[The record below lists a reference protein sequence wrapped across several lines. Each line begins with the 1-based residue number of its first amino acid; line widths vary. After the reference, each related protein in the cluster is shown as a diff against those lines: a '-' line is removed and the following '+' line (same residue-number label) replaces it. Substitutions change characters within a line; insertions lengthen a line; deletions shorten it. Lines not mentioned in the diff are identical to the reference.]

1 MDISDHDQTLRLSL
15 LQADNGWILRTPD
28 GLTVVEDDNSLT
40 AHVHAEAVQ
49 RLLYAILDIL
59 GLAGSKHD
67 ACRVRVTVEQRQE

>member
-1 MDISDHDQTLRLSL
+1 MDISDHDPTLRLSL

-28 GLTVVEDDNSLT
+28 GLTVIEDGEGES
-40 AHVHAEAVQ
+40 AQAEAVQ

-67 ACRVRVTVEQRQE
+67 AYRVRVEIEQRQA